1 MFRPSRLSKSLILK
15 IIQEG
20 KSRSSRFKAREES
33 GGSVYV
39 CVRVCVWGKGVCVC
53 VSVYACV
60 YVWWSGSGV
69 AVCVCVCVCVRAC
82 VCVCGERVAR
92 WPWAMGRE
100 VAVHKKRSQLP
111 LVLG

>member
-69 AVCVCVCVCVRAC
+69 AVCVCVCVYACLCVYGGRVVGWPYVC
-82 VCVCGERVAR
+82 VSVCVCARVC
-92 WPWAMGRE
+92 
-100 VAVHKKRSQLP
+100 VCAVS
-111 LVLG
+111 G